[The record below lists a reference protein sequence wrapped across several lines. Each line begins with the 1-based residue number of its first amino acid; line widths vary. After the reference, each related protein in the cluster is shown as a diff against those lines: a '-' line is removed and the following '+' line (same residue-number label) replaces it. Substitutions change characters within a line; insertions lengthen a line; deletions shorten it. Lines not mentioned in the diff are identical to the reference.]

1 MKKLYTLSLCLFAL
15 LVLVACGENWYGSG
29 SGGGSDVKSLRLDA
43 ENAFRDGKYET
54 SFNICKKITEIDPT
68 SSFGYYGMAR
78 AGLWQYG
85 INPLNIFGIIKTK
98 EDECP
103 FMSEDIKTRNNYLQA
118 MRKVFNSLT
127 ELDRRDSLTALWEF
141 HEHGRKDRNWDSTF
155 IIIIEVNSDKVNK
168 EVDLDERLSDFRRIF
183 CGGSSGNACS
193 DTTSKR
199 KPFPLSDREYT
210 SSYFGGILL
219 LSSFSQWFLNLFDTN
234 NDGCITR
241 SPGTDRRP
249 GIDYPSNASEWKK
262 WGCKG
267 SDKYDP
273 PVLFKNEGGKCVPD
287 NSKILEDLQDDMN
300 DYYKCVD
307 TCRDKCDT
315 KCQDKIDGLG
325 IGDINNKIDEFG
337 DDFGDIE
344 NILNSMGIEGSE
356 IEQYKAN
363 ASFYKM
369 GAHRDVDGD
378 GCIDEELIDGLD
390 NDGDG
395 FINENSRISPTEK
408 GDPYRGISPM
418 NNSMYGSNLYKDDSN
433 WEYNQPEYFNLNDPI
448 ERERLIPICNDPN
461 YINCHI
467 PEPNEYNWV
476 TVLNFT
482 QKKYPDGRRYWTSNN
497 ATLKLQVA
505 QDKNCK
511 TYKLPERIK
520 LIGGCWPWYSQQQF
534 DYYCN
539 LKE

>member
-15 LVLVACGENWYGSG
+15 LVLGACGENWYGSS
-29 SGGGSDVKSLRLDA
+29 SGGSSDVKSLRLDA
-43 ENAFRDGKYET
+43 ENAFREGKYET

-103 FMSEDIKTRNNYLQA
+103 FMGEDVKTRNNYLQA

-141 HEHGRKDRNWDSTF
+141 HEHGKKDRNWDSTF
-155 IIIIEVNSDKVNK
+155 TITIEVNGNKVNK
-168 EVDLDERLSDFRRIF
+168 EVDLDERLSDFRRTF
-183 CGGSSGNACS
+183 CGGSSSNACS

-199 KPFPLSDREYT
+199 KSFPLSDREYT
-210 SSYFGGILL
+210 GSYFGGILL
-219 LSSFSQWFLNLFDTN
+219 LSKFSQWFLNFLDTN

-241 SPGTDRRP
+241 KGVAGT
-249 GIDYPSNASEWKK
+249 DYPSTASEKEK
-262 WGCKG
+262 WGCPKG
-267 SDKYDP
+267 SDKFDTP
-273 PVLFKNEGGKCVPD
+273 ISFKRDGDNCVPD
-287 NSKILEDLQDDMN
+287 NSQILGDLQDDM
-300 DYYKCVD
+300 DKYYKCVE
-307 TCRDKCDT
+307 TCRENCDT
-315 KCQDKIDGLG
+315 KCQDKIENLG
-325 IGDINNKIDEFG
+325 ILDINNKIDDFG

-344 NILNSMGIEGSE
+344 SILNSMGIEGSE

-369 GAHRDVDGD
+369 GMHRDVDGD

-395 FINENSRISPTEK
+395 FINENSRLSPTDPN
-408 GDPYRGISPM
+408 DPYYGISPM
-418 NNSMYGSNLYKDDSN
+418 NNSMYGSNLYRDNSN
-433 WEYNQPEYFNLNDPI
+433 WEYNKPIYFDHPV
-448 ERERLIPICNDPN
+448 RICNSPDCSISTLLPIDEN
-461 YINCHI
+461 G
-467 PEPNEYNWV
+467 WV
-476 TVLNFT
+476 TVLSFT
-482 QKKYPDGRRYWTSNN
+482 QKDGYWTSNN
-497 ATLKLQVA
+497 AALKLEVA

-511 TYKLPERIK
+511 RYNLQQRIN